1 MSMEISRPNTG
12 VGSHSL
18 LQNNV
23 QFPPFYRLH
32 KLVLGRC
39 FCEKGVKGLKRA
51 YPGLLNTVLCK
62 KYAHASGE
70 LGPYPSD
77 SVIPRLARICSE
89 NLISDCHV
97 SFCSKIFLLLRVS
110 WWGKYYQYFDF
121 TSGKKKKK
129 TTERWSKFL
138 ETAQLKSGWARTQI
152 AHTVNLHSSSLGC
165 GA

>member
-1 MSMEISRPNTG
+1 MTPETVAHHAPMSMEISRPNTG

-77 SVIPRLARICSE
+77 PVIPRLTRICSE
-89 NLISDCHV
+89 NLISDCHMSV
-97 SFCSKIFLLLRVS
+97 SVQKYFCFSEWAGEVNTISILIILV
-110 WWGKYYQYFDF
+110 
-121 TSGKKKKK
+121 GKKKKK
-129 TTERWSKFL
+129 LQRGEVSFL
-138 ETAQLKSGWARTQI
+138 K
-152 AHTVNLHSSSLGC
+152 LHS
-165 GA
+165 